1 MRAIGID
8 VGGSGIKAAVVDVA
22 TGDLITDRVR
32 VDTPQP
38 ATPPAV
44 TAAARDLIAPFASD
58 LPVGVGFP
66 APVVNG
72 VTTTAAHVDAAWVG
86 APARELFSQGM
97 GCPVALIND
106 ADAAGV
112 AEARFGAAAG
122 VRGVVVLLTLGTGIG
137 SAVLHDGVLLPN
149 TELGHLEIRG
159 KEAEQR
165 AAAAVRERHG
175 LSWQEWASRLSEV
188 ITVVDRL
195 FSPDLMLLGGGVSRK
210 AGKFIPLLD
219 VRPPVRAAALENRAG
234 VIGAAVVAAEGGAG

>member
-195 FSPDLMLLGGGVSRK
+195 FSPDLVLLGGGVSRK